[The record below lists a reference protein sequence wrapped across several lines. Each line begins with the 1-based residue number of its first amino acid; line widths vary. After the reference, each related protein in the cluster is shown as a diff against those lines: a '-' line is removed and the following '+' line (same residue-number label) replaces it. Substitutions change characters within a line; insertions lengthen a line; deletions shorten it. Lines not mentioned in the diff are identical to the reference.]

1 MTAPQRARRTGEV
14 EMNRIDRRRFLQL
27 SGAGSFAARTGGA
40 TALFAA
46 GKAPAY
52 AQGTSLH
59 WLKFVDFVPVSDQL
73 LRGKIK
79 EECQKALGINLTV
92 ETINGDGVQ
101 ARITSAIQ
109 AKTGPDILMAV
120 NNWAQLYADSVV
132 DVSDI
137 AEARGQAEGGYFAT
151 AKDVASDG
159 KRWIAMP
166 YTILGV
172 LDVCRTSWFAEE
184 GVTPD
189 NFPKTWEAYRALGTK
204 MKAKGRP
211 FGQTLAHAFGDAVAG
226 WYPYLWSWGGKE
238 VEADGKT
245 VALNSKETVESVKF
259 AVGMWKDAY
268 DEGAMSWDDAGNN
281 RAFLSNTISC
291 TSNGAS
297 IYLLARTK
305 PETYMTETGKPLKDD
320 CFHAP
325 LPAGPAGQ
333 FSYHVPFSNLVPNY
347 TPNQKAAKDF
357 LRWFHTKGVYEA
369 WFTSQQGFSVGST
382 KIWEDDPLWKID
394 PVMAP
399 FRTAAESGRFAGY
412 AGPAGRAAAEVISK
426 FIIVDMYAK
435 AVQGAKA
442 EDAVKWAHDELVK
455 IYV

>member
-1 MTAPQRARRTGEV
+1 MQNIT
-14 EMNRIDRRRFLQL
+14 RRRVLGI
-27 SGAGSFAARTGGA
+27 SGAGVLAAASGG
-40 TALFAA
+40 LA
-46 GKAPAY
+46 GILASGRAPAF
-52 AQGTSLH
+52 AQGTTLH

-73 LRGKIK
+73 LKGKIK
-79 EECQKALGINLTV
+79 DECQKALGINLEV

-109 AKTGPDILMAV
+109 AKTGPDIMMAV
-120 NNWAQLYADSVV
+120 NNWAQLYADSLA

-137 AEARGQAEGGYFAT
+137 AEARGKAEGGYFET
-151 AKDVASDG
+151 AKDVANDG

-172 LDVCRTSWFAEE
+172 LLVNRTSWFAEE
-184 GVTPD
+184 GVTQA
-189 NFPKTWEAYRALGTK
+189 NFPKTWEEFRTVGKK
-204 MKAKGRP
+204 MKPKGRP

-245 VALNSKETVESVKF
+245 VVLNSKETIESVKF
-259 AVGMWKDAY
+259 ATAMWKDAY

-281 RAFLSNTISC
+281 RAYLSNTISS

-305 PETYMTETGKPLKDD
+305 PDDYQTETGKPLKDD

-333 FSYHVPFSNLVPNY
+333 FSYHVPFSNLVPTY
-347 TPNQKAAKDF
+347 SPNQKAALDF
-357 LRWFHTKGVYEA
+357 LRWFHTKDVYEQ

-382 KIWEDDPLWKID
+382 KIWEDDPMGKID
-394 PVMAP
+394 PIMAP

-412 AGPAGRAAAEVISK
+412 AGPSGRASAEAVSK

-435 AVQGAKA
+435 AVEGMAA
-442 EDAVKWAHDELVK
+442 EDAVKWAHGELVK
-455 IYV
+455 IYA